1 VGDLRI
7 EESRDTEL
15 RRYVRTAKLLCE
27 DAILYSAELPEL
39 RDVRVIS
46 GSPQAFTLA
55 GFERV
60 DGARVRAV
68 VARADSRA
76 TMADA

>member
-7 EESRDTEL
+7 CD
-15 RRYVRTAKLLCE
+15 

-39 RDVRVIS
+39 RDVRTIS
-46 GSPQAFTLA
+46 MSPQAFTLA

-60 DGARVRAV
+60 DGAEYAQWWLVQST
-68 VARADSRA
+68 AR
-76 TMADA
+76 